1 MEYINNVDGGNDVK
15 VAIITTYADKIFS
28 SRYELIMS
36 LISKGHTVT
45 VIGSEELKGSKELFA
60 KHDIA
65 YKRILFGRSN
75 TNPYEEIRFIKYTQ
89 SVLKQLN
96 LDVLIVYG
104 VRLAASMS
112 IAAKLAGVKK
122 VYSIINGAGTL
133 FNISGIKGKLIL
145 SLSYPLL
152 FTGLRFSDKVFFQ
165 NIDNKEMFIK
175 MGLVKKKKTFI
186 VNGSGVNL
194 EKFYPSFDNDKNKT
208 FLFTGRM
215 IRDKGINEFIAATKK
230 VKEIFPEYKFLVI
243 GPFDENITAVNSS
256 EVNELIQEGWLEHIS
271 WTDDINEYMR
281 DCFVFVL
288 PSYHE
293 GLPRTT
299 LEAMAS
305 GKPIITTDVPGCRE
319 TVIDGLNGFL
329 IPAKNSEVLAR
340 KMVWMIENRE
350 MANHMG
356 KESLNLAKEKFDVH
370 IVNNSMLTK
379 MEL

>member
-1 MEYINNVDGGNDVK
+1 MK

-36 LISKGHTVT
+36 LIKKGHTVT
-45 VIGSEELKGSKELFA
+45 VIGTEELKDSKEYFE
-60 KHDIA
+60 KYEVV

-75 TNPYEEIRFIKYTQ
+75 TNPYKEIKFIKYTQ
-89 SVLKQLN
+89 RVLKQLN

-112 IAAKLAGVKK
+112 IAAKLAGIKK

-133 FNISGIKGKLIL
+133 FNIGGVKGKLIL

-152 FTGLRFSDKVFFQ
+152 FSGLRLSNKVFFQ
-165 NIDNKEMFIK
+165 NMDNREMFIK
-175 MGLVKKKKTFI
+175 MRLVGERKTCI

-194 EKFYPSFDNDKNKT
+194 EKFYPNFDNDENKT

-230 VKEIFPEYKFLVI
+230 VKEIFPEYKFLII
-243 GPFDENITAVNSS
+243 GPFDENITAVNSN
-256 EVNELIQEGWLEHIS
+256 EVSKLIEEGLLEHIS
-271 WTDDINEYMR
+271 WTNDINKYMR

-329 IPAKNSEVLAR
+329 IPAKNTEALAK

-350 MANHMG
+350 RTNHMG
-356 KESLNLAKEKFDVH
+356 KESLKLVKEKFDVH
-370 IVNNSMLTK
+370 VVNNSMLSK